1 MSEKWLGAIFI
12 IGSCGG
18 FGFSLASDYRK
29 NERALRQLL
38 RALSYMECELQ
49 YHLTPLPE
57 LCRQAAGETSG
68 IVQDIFRRLGRE
80 LDHQTSPDVEICMKA
95 VLQNTTS
102 IPKTV
107 KRHFKILGKTLGR
120 FDLPGQLKGLEE
132 AQASCKRE
140 LDAMK
145 ANQRDTLK
153 SYQVLGLCAGAAL
166 AILFI

>member
-18 FGFSLASDYRK
+18 FGFSLASDYRR

-38 RALSYMECELQ
+38 RVLSYMECELQ

-57 LCRQAAGETSG
+57 LCRQAAREADGMIRE
-68 IVQDIFRRLGRE
+68 IFNRLGRE
-80 LDHQTSPDVEICMKA
+80 LEHQAAPDAEVCMKT
-95 VLQNTTS
+95 VLQDMPNV
-102 IPKTV
+102 PQTV
-107 KRHFKILGKTLGR
+107 KRHLKYFGKTLGR

-132 AQASCKRE
+132 AQLSCKRD
-140 LDAMK
+140 LDEVK
-145 ANQRDTLK
+145 AHRRDTLK

-166 AILFI
+166 AILFF

>member
-18 FGFSLASDYRK
+18 FGFSLSSDYRK
-29 NERALRQLL
+29 SVRSLRQLL

-49 YHLTPLPE
+49 YHLTPLPA
-57 LCRQAAGETSG
+57 LCRQAAEESGG
-68 IVQDIFRRLGRE
+68 IVQEIFRRLGRE
-80 LDHQTSPDVEICMKA
+80 LEHQTSPDVEICMKT
-95 VLQNTTS
+95 VLQDTPAV
-102 IPKTV
+102 PKTV
-107 KRHFKILGKTLGR
+107 KRYFRGLGKNLGR

-132 AQASCKRE
+132 AQSSCKRE
-140 LDAMK
+140 LDALK
-145 ANQRDTLK
+145 ANQRETLK

>member
-29 NERALRQLL
+29 NAGALRQLL
-38 RALSYMECELQ
+38 RALNYMECELQ

-57 LCRQAAGETSG
+57 LCRQAAKEADG
-68 IVQDIFRRLGRE
+68 IVQDIFCRLGRE
-80 LDHQTSPDVEICMKA
+80 LEQQTSPDVEICMKT
-95 VLQNTTS
+95 VLQDTPTV
-102 IPKTV
+102 PKAV
-107 KRHFKILGKTLGR
+107 RRHFKILGKTLGR

-140 LDAMK
+140 LEAIR

-166 AILFI
+166 AILFL

>member
-29 NERALRQLL
+29 NARALRQLL
-38 RALSYMECELQ
+38 RALNYMECELQ

-57 LCRQAAGETSG
+57 LCRQAARQADG
-68 IVQDIFRRLGRE
+68 IVQEILRRLGKE
-80 LDHQTSPDVEICMKA
+80 LEQQTSPDVEICMKT
-95 VLQNTTS
+95 VLQDTPS
-102 IPKTV
+102 VPKAV

-132 AQASCKRE
+132 AQASCRRE
-140 LDAMK
+140 LDTMK
-145 ANQRDTLK
+145 AHQHDTVK
-153 SYQVLGLCAGAAL
+153 NYQVLGLCAGAAL

>member
-18 FGFSLASDYRK
+18 FGLSLASDYRR

-49 YHLTPLPE
+49 YHLTPLPD
-57 LCRQAAGETSG
+57 LCRQTAREADG
-68 IVQDIFRRLGRE
+68 IIREIFYRLGNE
-80 LDHQTSPDVEICMKA
+80 LEHQTSPDAEICIKT
-95 VLQNTTS
+95 VLREIPS
-102 IPKTV
+102 VPKTV
-107 KRHFKILGKTLGR
+107 KRYLKFLGKTLGR

-132 AQASCKRE
+132 VQSSCQRE
-140 LDAMK
+140 LDELRAHR
-145 ANQRDTLK
+145 RDTLK

-166 AILFI
+166 AILLF